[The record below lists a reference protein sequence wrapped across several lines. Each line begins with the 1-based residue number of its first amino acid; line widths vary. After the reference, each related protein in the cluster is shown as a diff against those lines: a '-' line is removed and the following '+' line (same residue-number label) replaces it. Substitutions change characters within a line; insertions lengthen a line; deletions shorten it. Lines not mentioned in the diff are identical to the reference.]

1 MRYLTGSG
9 CQAADPATKAKRLVS
24 SLASA
29 SSLGYLMPMNGWS
42 CSTKINAPRPPQTF
56 FLKLQSLG
64 CRAGFISILGFL
76 AFVGAGCQTKVSSTT
91 FSGQAE
97 VPRHVI
103 LASGDVVKLTFSA
116 APELN
121 QSQKV
126 RADGK
131 LSLPLVGE
139 VDAAG
144 KTIGQLQGEL
154 IQLYKSQL
162 NNPEMTVSLEASV
175 TTVVVSGAVQRPGK
189 IAFERPTTVFQ
200 AIMEAGGPNQFG
212 TLKHVRLVRTVN
224 GVQKSQ
230 VMNVNDTLVGLGTK
244 PFYVRD
250 GDVIYVPQTA
260 F

>member
-1 MRYLTGSG
+1 MNGSS
-9 CQAADPATKAKRLVS
+9 C
-24 SLASA
+24 SLAIDMPVPPRTFVLNLQG
-29 SSLGYLMPMNGWS
+29 LGS
-42 CSTKINAPRPPQTF
+42 V
-56 FLKLQSLG
+56 
-64 CRAGFISILGFL
+64 AGFMSVLTLL
-76 AFVGAGCQTKVSSTT
+76 AFAGAGCETDANTTT
-91 FSGQAE
+91 FSGQAD

-103 LASGDVVKLTFSA
+103 LASGDVVKLTFSS

-144 KTIGQLQGEL
+144 KTVGQLQGAL
-154 IQLYKSQL
+154 IELYKSQL
-162 NNPEMTVSLEASV
+162 KTPEVTVSLEGSV
-175 TTVVVSGAVQRPGK
+175 TTVVISGAVNKPGK

-200 AIMEAGGPNQFG
+200 AIMEAGGPSEYG
-212 TLKHVRLVRTVN
+212 TLRHVRLIRTVN

-230 VMNVNDTLVGLGTK
+230 VMNVRETLVGQGTK

-250 GDVIYVPQTA
+250 GDVIYVSQTT

>member
-1 MRYLTGSG
+1 
-9 CQAADPATKAKRLVS
+9 
-24 SLASA
+24 
-29 SSLGYLMPMNGWS
+29 MPMNGWS
-42 CSTKINAPRPPQTF
+42 CSTKTNAPRPPQTF
-56 FLKLQSLG
+56 FLTLQSLSKV
-64 CRAGFISILGFL
+64 AGLISILTLLVF
-76 AFVGAGCQTKVSSTT
+76 AGAGCQTDTNTTT

-131 LSLPLVGE
+131 LSLPLIGE

-144 KTIGQLQGEL
+144 KTVGQLQGEL
-154 IQLYKSQL
+154 VELYKPQL
-162 NNPEMTVSLEASV
+162 KTPEVTVSLEASL
-175 TTVVVSGAVQRPGK
+175 TTVVVSGAVSKPGK

-200 AIMEAGGPNQFG
+200 AIMEAGGPSEFG
-212 TLKHVRLVRTVN
+212 TLKHVRLIRTVN

-230 VMNVNDTLVGLGTK
+230 VMNVHETLIGQGTK

-250 GDVIYVPQTA
+250 GDVIYVPQTT

>member
-1 MRYLTGSG
+1 M
-9 CQAADPATKAKRLVS
+9 V
-24 SLASA
+24 
-29 SSLGYLMPMNGWS
+29 MNGWS
-42 CSTKINAPRPPQTF
+42 CSTKITAPQPPRTF
-56 FLKLQSLG
+56 FLKLRSLSNPVG
-64 CRAGFISILGFL
+64 LIAIL
-76 AFVGAGCQTKVSSTT
+76 AFVAFAGAGCQMEVNSTAL
-91 FSGQAE
+91 SGQAE

-126 RADGK
+126 RVDGK

-144 KTIGQLQGEL
+144 KTVGQLQGEL

-162 NNPEMTVSLEASV
+162 KTPEVTVSLETSL
-175 TTVVVSGAVQRPGK
+175 TTVTVSGAVNKPGK

-200 AIMEAGGPNQFG
+200 AIMDAGGPSEFG

-224 GVQKSQ
+224 GVTRSQ
-230 VMNVNDTLVGLGTK
+230 VMNVHDTLIGQGTK

-250 GDVIYVPQTA
+250 GDVIYVPQTT

>member
-1 MRYLTGSG
+1 
-9 CQAADPATKAKRLVS
+9 
-24 SLASA
+24 
-29 SSLGYLMPMNGWS
+29 MNGPS
-42 CSTKINAPRPPQTF
+42 RSTKIEVPRPPRTF
-56 FLKLQSLG
+56 FPKLQSLIYE
-64 CRAGFISILGFL
+64 AGFISILAFL
-76 AFVGAGCQTKVSSTT
+76 ALAGAGCQTDANTTT

-103 LASGDVVKLTFSA
+103 LASGDVVKLTFSS

-139 VDAAG
+139 VDASG
-144 KTIGQLQGEL
+144 KTVGQLQSEL
-154 IQLYKSQL
+154 IELYKSQL
-162 NNPEMTVSLEASV
+162 KTPEVTVSLETSL
-175 TTVVVSGAVQRPGK
+175 TTVTVSGAVNKPGK
-189 IAFERPTTVFQ
+189 VAFERPTTVFQ
-200 AIMEAGGPNQFG
+200 AIMEAGGPSQFG

-224 GVQKSQ
+224 GLQKSQ
-230 VMNVNDTLVGLGTK
+230 VMNVHEALVGQGTK

-250 GDVIYVPQTA
+250 GDVIYVPQST

>member
-1 MRYLTGSG
+1 M
-9 CQAADPATKAKRLVS
+9 
-24 SLASA
+24 
-29 SSLGYLMPMNGWS
+29 
-42 CSTKINAPRPPQTF
+42 
-56 FLKLQSLG
+56 
-64 CRAGFISILGFL
+64 AGFITILTFV
-76 AFVGAGCQTKVSSTT
+76 AFAGAGCQTDTNTTT

-126 RADGK
+126 RSDGK

-144 KTIGQLQGEL
+144 KTIGQLQGDL

-162 NNPEMTVSLEASV
+162 KTPEVTVSLEASL
-175 TTVVVSGAVQRPGK
+175 TTVVVSGAVNHPAK

-200 AIMEAGGPNQFG
+200 AIMEAGGPSEYG
-212 TLKHVRLVRTVN
+212 TLKKVRLVRTVN

-230 VMNVNDTLVGLGTK
+230 VMNVQDTLVSQGTK

-250 GDVIYVPQTA
+250 GDVIYVPQTV

>member
-1 MRYLTGSG
+1 M
-9 CQAADPATKAKRLVS
+9 V
-24 SLASA
+24 
-29 SSLGYLMPMNGWS
+29 MNGWS
-42 CSTKINAPRPPQTF
+42 CSTKITAPRPPRSF
-56 FLKLQSLG
+56 FLKLQSLSNV
-64 CRAGFISILGFL
+64 AGFISFLTILVL
-76 AFVGAGCQTKVSSTT
+76 AGGGCQTETNTTT

-103 LASGDVVKLTFSA
+103 LASGDVVKLTFSS

-139 VDAAG
+139 VDASG
-144 KTIGQLQGEL
+144 KTVGQLQSEL
-154 IQLYKSQL
+154 IQLYKAQL
-162 NNPEMTVSLEASV
+162 KTPEVTVSLETSL
-175 TTVVVSGAVQRPGK
+175 TTVVVSGAVNKPGK

-200 AIMEAGGPNQFG
+200 AIMEAGGPSEFG

-230 VMNVNDTLVGLGTK
+230 VMNVHNTLIGQGTK

-250 GDVIYVPQTA
+250 GDVIYVPQTT

>member
-1 MRYLTGSG
+1 
-9 CQAADPATKAKRLVS
+9 
-24 SLASA
+24 
-29 SSLGYLMPMNGWS
+29 MNGWN
-42 CSTKINAPRPPQTF
+42 CSTRINAPRTF
-56 FLKLQSLG
+56 FLKLQSLSNV
-64 CRAGFISILGFL
+64 AGFIGILAFL
-76 AFVGAGCQTKVSSTT
+76 AFALAGCQTDTNTTT

-97 VPRHVI
+97 VPLHVI
-103 LASGDVVKLTFSA
+103 LASGDVVKLTFSS

-126 RADGK
+126 RVDGK

-139 VDAAG
+139 VDVAG
-144 KTIGQLQGEL
+144 KTVGQLQSEL

-162 NNPEMTVSLEASV
+162 KTPDVTVSLEKSL
-175 TTVVVSGAVQRPGK
+175 TTVVVGGAVRHPSK

-200 AIMEAGGPNQFG
+200 AIMEAGGPTDFG
-212 TLKHVRLVRTVN
+212 TLKHVRLIRTVN

-230 VMNVNDTLVGLGTK
+230 VMNINDTLIGQGTK

-250 GDVIYVPQTA
+250 GDVIYVPQTT

>member
-1 MRYLTGSG
+1 
-9 CQAADPATKAKRLVS
+9 
-24 SLASA
+24 
-29 SSLGYLMPMNGWS
+29 MNGPS
-42 CSTKINAPRPPQTF
+42 CSTNIEVSGPPRTF
-56 FLKLQSLG
+56 FLKLQSLSNV
-64 CRAGFISILGFL
+64 AGYISILTFL
-76 AFVGAGCQTKVSSTT
+76 ALAGAGCQTDANSTT
-91 FSGQAE
+91 LSGQAE
-97 VPRHVI
+97 VPKHVI
-103 LASGDVVKLTFSA
+103 LAPGDVVKLTFSS

-121 QSQKV
+121 QSQKI

-144 KTIGQLQGEL
+144 KTVAQLQGDL
-154 IQLYKSQL
+154 VQLYKSQL
-162 NNPEMTVSLEASV
+162 KTPEVTVSLETSL
-175 TTVVVSGAVQRPGK
+175 TTVVVSGAVNHPSK

-200 AIMEAGGPNQFG
+200 AIMEAGGPSEFG

-230 VMNVNDTLVGLGTK
+230 VMNVQDTLVSQGTK

-250 GDVIYVPQTA
+250 GDVIYVPQTT

>member
-1 MRYLTGSG
+1 
-9 CQAADPATKAKRLVS
+9 
-24 SLASA
+24 
-29 SSLGYLMPMNGWS
+29 MNGWNYL
-42 CSTKINAPRPPQTF
+42 TRINAPRRRRIF
-56 FLKLQSLG
+56 FLKLKGLS
-64 CRAGFISILGFL
+64 RMAGFITILTFL
-76 AFVGAGCQTKVSSTT
+76 AFAGAGCQTDTNTTT
-91 FSGQAE
+91 FSGQAD

-144 KTIGQLQGEL
+144 KTVGQLQGDL

-162 NNPEMTVSLEASV
+162 KTPEVTVSLETSL
-175 TTVVVSGAVQRPGK
+175 TTVVVSGAVNHPSK

-200 AIMEAGGPNQFG
+200 AIMEAGGPSQFG

-224 GVQKSQ
+224 GVQRSQ
-230 VMNVNDTLVGLGTK
+230 VMNVQDTLVSQGTK

-250 GDVIYVPQTA
+250 GDVIYVPQTP

>member
-1 MRYLTGSG
+1 MSVLT
-9 CQAADPATKAKRLVS
+9 L
-24 SLASA
+24 
-29 SSLGYLMPMNGWS
+29 
-42 CSTKINAPRPPQTF
+42 
-56 FLKLQSLG
+56 
-64 CRAGFISILGFL
+64 L
-76 AFVGAGCQTKVSSTT
+76 AFAGAGCETDANTTT
-91 FSGQAE
+91 FSGQAD

-103 LASGDVVKLTFSA
+103 LASGDVVKLTFSS

-144 KTIGQLQGEL
+144 KTVGQLQSDL
-154 IQLYKSQL
+154 VQLYKSQL
-162 NNPEMTVSLEASV
+162 KTPEVTVSLEGSV
-175 TTVVVSGAVQRPGK
+175 TTVVISGAVNKPGK

-200 AIMEAGGPNQFG
+200 AIMEAGGPSEYG
-212 TLKHVRLVRTVN
+212 TLRHVRLIRTVK

-230 VMNVNDTLVGLGTK
+230 VMNVRETLVGQGTK

-250 GDVIYVPQTA
+250 GDVIYVSQTT

>member
-1 MRYLTGSG
+1 
-9 CQAADPATKAKRLVS
+9 
-24 SLASA
+24 
-29 SSLGYLMPMNGWS
+29 MNGWNRS
-42 CSTKINAPRPPQTF
+42 ARINAPRTF
-56 FLKLQSLG
+56 LLKLQSPSHMV
-64 CRAGFISILGFL
+64 GFISILAFL
-76 AFVGAGCQTKVSSTT
+76 GFVGAGCQSDTNTTT
-91 FSGQAE
+91 FSGQAD

-144 KTIGQLQGEL
+144 KTVGQLQGDL

-162 NNPEMTVSLEASV
+162 KTPEVTVSLETSL
-175 TTVVVSGAVQRPGK
+175 TTVVVSGAVNHPSK

-200 AIMEAGGPNQFG
+200 AIMEAGGPSAFG

-230 VMNVNDTLVGLGTK
+230 VMNVQDTLVSQGTK

-250 GDVIYVPQTA
+250 GDVIYVPQTT

>member
-1 MRYLTGSG
+1 M
-9 CQAADPATKAKRLVS
+9 
-24 SLASA
+24 
-29 SSLGYLMPMNGWS
+29 
-42 CSTKINAPRPPQTF
+42 
-56 FLKLQSLG
+56 
-64 CRAGFISILGFL
+64 AGFITILTFL
-76 AFVGAGCQTKVSSTT
+76 AFAGVGCQTDTNTTT
-91 FSGQAE
+91 FSGQAD

-144 KTIGQLQGEL
+144 KTVGQLQSEL
-154 IQLYKSQL
+154 VQLYKSQL
-162 NNPEMTVSLEASV
+162 KTPEVTVSLEASP
-175 TTVVVSGAVQRPGK
+175 TIVVVSGAVSHPSK

-200 AIMEAGGPNQFG
+200 AIMEAGGPSAFG
-212 TLKHVRLVRTVN
+212 TLKRVRLVRTVN

-230 VMNVNDTLVGLGTK
+230 VMNVQDTLVSQGTK

-250 GDVIYVPQTA
+250 GDVIYVPQTT

>member
-1 MRYLTGSG
+1 
-9 CQAADPATKAKRLVS
+9 
-24 SLASA
+24 
-29 SSLGYLMPMNGWS
+29 MNGWN
-42 CSTKINAPRPPQTF
+42 CSTRINAPRRTGTF
-56 FLKLQSLG
+56 FLKLQSLSYGAG
-64 CRAGFISILGFL
+64 CIGILIFL
-76 AFVGAGCQTKVSSTT
+76 SFAGAGCQTEVNSTT
-91 FSGQAE
+91 LSGQAE

-126 RADGK
+126 RVDGK
-131 LSLPLVGE
+131 LSLPLIGE

-144 KTIGQLQGEL
+144 KTVGQLQSDL
-154 IQLYKSQL
+154 IQLYKPQL
-162 NNPEMTVSLEASV
+162 KTPEVTVSLETSL
-175 TTVVVSGAVQRPGK
+175 TTVTVSGAVNKPGK

-200 AIMEAGGPNQFG
+200 AIMDAGGPSEFG

-224 GVQKSQ
+224 GVTRSQ
-230 VMNVNDTLVGLGTK
+230 VMNVREALVGQGTK

-250 GDVIYVPQTA
+250 GDVIWVPQTT